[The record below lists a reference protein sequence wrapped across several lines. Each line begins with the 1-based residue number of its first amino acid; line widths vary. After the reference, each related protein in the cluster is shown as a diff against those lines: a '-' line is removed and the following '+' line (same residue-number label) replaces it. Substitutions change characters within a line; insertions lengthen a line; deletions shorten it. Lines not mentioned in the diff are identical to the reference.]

1 MLTNETVKA
10 KATEV
15 GFDLCG
21 VAPAEPFEALNRLPE
36 WLAKGHG
43 AEMVWFEKSVAKR
56 LDPRLVLPG
65 ARAIVSCAV
74 VYNTDQ
80 PYSTA
85 LPSDHAAV
93 ARYAWGDD
101 YHAVLERRLE
111 ALETWMRE
119 QGGGEFLSRRYV
131 DTGPLSEKAIA
142 ARAGLG
148 WIGKNTCLINQE
160 RGSWLFLGEIITN
173 APLEPDAPVFDRCG
187 TCTLCIE
194 ACPTGAI
201 TEPYQLDARKCL
213 SYLTIEHRGELPGGA
228 AAAIGNHVY
237 GCDVCQDVCPWNR
250 RAAVSADPAWQP
262 REAWRPVPIAE
273 MAARSDDEL
282 RAAMKGSA
290 MKRAGVKGL
299 RRNLDA
305 ANGNCQTTNSAEHV

>member
-1 MLTNETVKA
+1 MRSNDVKA
-10 KATEV
+10 QAAAL

-21 VAPAEPFEALNRLPE
+21 IAPAEPFEELQRLQD
-36 WLAKGHG
+36 WLARGHG
-43 AEMVWFEKSVAKR
+43 GEMFYLERSVAKR

-80 PYSTA
+80 PYSAT
-85 LPSDHAAV
+85 LPRDHAAV

-101 YHAVLERRLE
+101 YHTVLERKLE
-111 ALETWMRE
+111 TLETWMRE
-119 QGGGEFLSRRYV
+119 QSGQGFVSRRYV

-148 WIGKNTCLINQE
+148 WIGKNTCLINQQL
-160 RGSWLFLGEIITN
+160 GSWLFLGEIITN
-173 APLEPDAPVFDRCG
+173 APLDPDAPVFDRCG
-187 TCTLCIE
+187 TCTLCID
-194 ACPTGAI
+194 ACPTGALV
-201 TEPYQLDARKCL
+201 EPYQLDARNCL
-213 SYLTIEHRGELPGGA
+213 SYLTIEHRGDLPDGA
-228 AAAIGNHVY
+228 AAAIHNHVY

-262 REAWRPVPIAE
+262 RDAWKPVPIAE

-282 RAAMKGSA
+282 RGAMKGSA

-299 RRNLDA
+299 RRNLKA
-305 ANGNCQTTNSAEHV
+305 ALTHV

>member
-1 MLTNETVKA
+1 MQVSKVSA
-10 KATEV
+10 GQIKGAAAAF

-21 VAPAEPFEALNRLPE
+21 IAPAEPFDALNRVSE
-36 WLAKGHG
+36 WLARGHG
-43 AEMVWFEKSVAKR
+43 AEMFWFEKSIAKR

-74 VYNTDQ
+74 VYNTEQ
-80 PYSTA
+80 PYSAT
-85 LPSDHAAV
+85 LPPDHAAV

-101 YHAVLERRLE
+101 YHAVLEKRLE
-111 ALETWMRE
+111 AFESWMR
-119 QGGGEFLSRRYV
+119 GSAGGEFLSRRYV

-148 WIGKNTCLINQE
+148 WIGKNTCLINQQL
-160 RGSWLFLGEIITN
+160 GSWLFLGEIITN
-173 APLEPDAPVFDRCG
+173 LPIEPDQPVFDRCG
-187 TCTLCIE
+187 TCTLCID
-194 ACPTGAI
+194 ACPTGALI
-201 TEPYQLDARKCL
+201 EPYQLDARKCL
-213 SYLTIEHRGELPGGA
+213 SYLTIEHRGDLPADA

-237 GCDVCQDVCPWNR
+237 GCDICQDVCPWNR
-250 RAAVSADPAWQP
+250 KAAVSDDAAWQQ
-262 REAWRPVPIAE
+262 REAWRPVPVGE

-305 ANGNCQTTNSAEHV
+305 ATNHA

>member
-1 MLTNETVKA
+1 MTSEAVKA
-10 KATEV
+10 KAREF

-21 VAPAEPFEALNRLPE
+21 IAPAEPFDALNRLTE
-36 WLAKGHG
+36 WLARGHAG
-43 AEMVWFEKSVAKR
+43 EMFYLERSVAKR
-56 LDPRLVLPG
+56 LDPRLVLPD

-80 PYSTA
+80 PYSNT
-85 LPSDHAAV
+85 LPRDCAAV

-101 YHAVLERRLE
+101 YHAVLEQRLE
-111 ALETWMRE
+111 AFETWLRE
-119 QGGGEFLSRRYV
+119 ASGEGFASRRYV

-160 RGSWLFLGEIITN
+160 LGSWLFLGEIITTL
-173 APLEPDAPVFDRCG
+173 PLAPDAPVFDRCG
-187 TCTLCIE
+187 TCTLCID
-194 ACPTGAI
+194 ACPTGALAD
-201 TEPYQLDARKCL
+201 PYVLDARKCL
-213 SYLTIEHRGELPGGA
+213 SYLTIEHRGALPSDA
-228 AAAIGNHVY
+228 AAAIENHVY

-250 RAAVSADPAWQP
+250 RAAVSSDPAWEQ
-262 REAWRPVPIAE
+262 RDAWRPVPIVE
-273 MAARSDDEL
+273 MAERSDDEL
-282 RAAMKGSA
+282 RAAMKGSS

-305 ANGNCQTTNSAEHV
+305 ASSGISNHA

>member
-1 MLTNETVKA
+1 LHGNEVKA
-10 KATEV
+10 KAAEL

-21 VAPAEPFEALNRLPE
+21 IAPADPGKFDGRLQRLEE
-36 WLAKGHG
+36 WLAKGRH
-43 AEMVWFEKSVAKR
+43 AEMAWFDRSVAKR

-74 VYNTDQ
+74 VYNSDQ
-80 PYSTA
+80 PYSNT
-85 LPSDHAAV
+85 LPPDHAAV

-101 YHAVLERRLE
+101 YHAVLEARLE
-111 ALETWMRE
+111 KLETWMRE
-119 QGGGEFLSRRYV
+119 QSGAEFTSRRYV

-148 WIGKNTCLINQE
+148 WIGKNTCLINQQL
-160 RGSWLFLGEIITN
+160 GSWLFLGEIITN
-173 APLEPDAPVFDRCG
+173 APLDPDAPVFDRCG
-187 TCTLCIE
+187 TCTLCID
-194 ACPTGAI
+194 ACPTGALF
-201 TEPYQLDARKCL
+201 EPYQLDARKCL
-213 SYLTIEHRGELPGGA
+213 SYLTIEHRGDLPDGA
-228 AAAIGNHVY
+228 AAAIHNHVY

-262 REAWRPVPIAE
+262 REAWKPVPVAE
-273 MAARSDDEL
+273 MAARSDEEL

-299 RRNLDA
+299 RRNLEA
-305 ANGNCQTTNSAEHV
+305 ALSHV